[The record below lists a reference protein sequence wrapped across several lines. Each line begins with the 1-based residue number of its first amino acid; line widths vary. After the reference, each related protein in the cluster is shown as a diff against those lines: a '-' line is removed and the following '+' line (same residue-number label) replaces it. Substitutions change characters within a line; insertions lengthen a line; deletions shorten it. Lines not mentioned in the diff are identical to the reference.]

1 MAQKLYIREMTDSE
15 REGIQA
21 GIRSRESFVFK
32 RCQILL
38 ASDRKESAPSIAHS
52 VGCSDDTVHN
62 VINGF
67 NAKGLEVLKV
77 RSRRPHKSSSAFTP
91 KNADRLKEILHQSP
105 RTFSKQT
112 SRWTLD
118 LAAEVSF
125 ENELTRERVS
135 GETIRNT
142 LKRLG
147 VKWSRAKHWITSPDP
162 EYAGKKTSRSADTSV
177 DGAPRLGMGISG

>member
-1 MAQKLYIREMTDSE
+1 MTQILSIREITEEE
-15 REGIQA
+15 RKPIRA
-21 GIRSRESFVFK
+21 GLRSRDSFIAK

-38 ASDRKESAPSIAHS
+38 ASERKESSRVIARNL
-52 VGCSDDTVHN
+52 GCGKDMVLD
-62 VINGF
+62 VIKGF
-67 NAKGLEVLKV
+67 NANGLEVLKM
-77 RSRRPHKSSSAFTP
+77 RSRRPHRTQATFSRESA
-91 KNADRLKEILHQSP
+91 ARLKDILHQSP
-105 RTFSKQT
+105 RGFGKET

-125 ENELTRERVS
+125 ESQLTQTRVS

-162 EYAGKKTSRSADTSV
+162 EYGRKKNVETD
-177 DGAPRLGMGISG
+177 